1 MKYPALV
8 ECVKS
13 WSNAHA
19 RLHVVLLPD
28 HLVCHFRQ
36 RNMPGGG
43 VLIYFSIRER
53 AVSNQP
59 LSDSKNRHCKSRGI
73 SLQKISYT
81 FGKNPFVF
89 KKNPSKIRMNPFVL
103 KKSRTLFPISEL
115 PLAVNHESFFAF

>member
-1 MKYPALV
+1 MCQIMV
-8 ECVKS
+8 ECTRQITCCAIARSPRVPLQAKE
-13 WSNAHA
+13 HA
-19 RLHVVLLPD
+19 R
-28 HLVCHFRQ
+28 
-36 RNMPGGG
+36 GG